1 MPEIAQATIT
11 VTPVMKG
18 AQQTIT
24 NDLSEAAQPAGE
36 AAGKVAGA
44 SMSEAIGKKMTGA
57 GTALTKGLT
66 GPITAA
72 AAGAVAAWK
81 SVDEG
86 IDTIIEKTG
95 ASGEA
100 LEGMSDIL
108 KNLTTTI
115 PTDFSTAGAAIG
127 EVNTRFGLTG
137 QELEDLS
144 AQFIKF
150 AKLNGTDVSN
160 SIDSVQAAMAA
171 FGVETE
177 SAADVLDILNKAGQ
191 DTGVPL
197 DKLTSSML
205 ANSTALQ
212 EMGFGF
218 NTAVG
223 FMANLEKSG
232 VDSSAVMT
240 GLKKALQNATKDGV
254 SMSDALAD
262 LQEQM
267 ANASTDTEAAQAA
280 MELFGAKAGPAIA
293 AAVQDGRLSFDELSN
308 TVRDWGDSVTD
319 TFDATV
325 DPMDQFQTTLNE
337 LKLVGADLVDAAGP
351 LITDVVGG
359 LTDGVKE
366 LSDAWNGLSPEMQ
379 ETIIKIAGVAA
390 VAGPLLVIGG
400 KAIGGISS
408 LVGGIGSLTGS
419 LGSVASAAGTA
430 TAPVAAAG
438 GAIQGAAAGAISMI
452 GAAVALF
459 IAAEAFHVL
468 ADSAIE
474 VSSAGGPAIATLA
487 GMAIGIGALMG
498 IAAACGP
505 ALTAGAVGIGVFGV
519 ALLAIGGGVDLAC
532 TGIAK
537 VVDAVGG
544 LVETI
549 SANAPEINS
558 IVTNIGETVDGTV
571 TTVSD
576 GITQVIDAISGG
588 VEGVLG
594 SVAGIF
600 DSMGEA
606 ALNAGTGFE
615 MLAGAVISLTKDT
628 SVLDLGATLGAT
640 AKGVGDINA
649 AASGAGAAASQI
661 KTLTV
666 SFTDLNKS
674 AQTATK
680 QSTQFGQSFARTMT
694 NSQLAIKNAGIAE
707 TLGSVMNDA
716 YDRADAALDRL
727 ESRFRS
733 VDLSF
738 EQHIRVPHFY
748 MNGSFNAETGSTP
761 WVSTSWWD
769 KATATPYLFK
779 NPTIFGAG
787 EAHDEVLYGRENL
800 LRDIRE
806 ASGGGGV
813 TNYITVNGA
822 ENPEDWAIRFAKEFK
837 LQARTA

>member
-11 VTPVMKG
+11 VTPVMQG

-24 NDLSEAAQPAGE
+24 NDLTEAAQPAGA

-44 SMSEAIGKKMTGA
+44 SMSEAIGKKMNSA
-57 GTALTKGLT
+57 GTAMTKGLT
-66 GPITAA
+66 APIMAVGTAS
-72 AAGAVAAWK
+72 VAAWR

-86 IDTIIEKTG
+86 LDTIVQKTG

-100 LEGMSDIL
+100 LDDMSQIL
-108 KNLTTTI
+108 RNLTTTI
-115 PTDFSTAGAAIG
+115 PTDFATAGTAIG
-127 EVNTRFGLTG
+127 EVNTRFGVTG
-137 QELEDLS
+137 QALEDLS

-150 AKLNGTDVSN
+150 AELNGTDVNS

-171 FGVETE
+171 FGLEAE
-177 SAADVLDILNKAGQ
+177 DAADVLDILNKAGQ
-191 DTGVPL
+191 NTGVPM
-197 DKLTSSML
+197 DKLAQSLLT
-205 ANSTALQ
+205 NSTALQ
-212 EMGFGF
+212 EMGFGI
-218 NTAVG
+218 NTSIG
-223 FMANLEKSG
+223 FLSSLEKSG

-293 AAVQDGRLSFDELSN
+293 QAVEDGRLSFDELSN
-308 TVRDWGDSVTD
+308 TVTDWGDSVSNTFED
-319 TFDATV
+319 TQ
-325 DPMDQFQTTLNE
+325 DPLDQFQTTMNE
-337 LKLVGADLVDAAGP
+337 LKLVGADLVDSAGP
-351 LITDVVGG
+351 MIVDVLGG
-359 LTDGVKE
+359 MADGVGKV
-366 LSDAWNGLSPEMQ
+366 SDAWNGLSPEMQ

-400 KAIGGISS
+400 KAIGGIST

-430 TAPVAAAG
+430 AAPVSAAG

-498 IAAACGP
+498 VAAACGP

-532 TGIAK
+532 TGVAK
-537 VVDAVGG
+537 VTDAVGG
-544 LVETI
+544 LVEII

-558 IVTNIGETVDGTV
+558 IVTNIGDTVDGTV

-588 VEGVLG
+588 IEGVLG

-600 DSMGEA
+600 DSMGNA

-615 MLAGAVISLTKDT
+615 ALAGAVISLTKDT
-628 SVLDLGATLGAT
+628 SVFDLGATLGAT

-649 AASGAGAAASQI
+649 AASGAGTAASQI
-661 KTLTV
+661 RGLTG

-674 AQTATK
+674 AANSTK
-680 QSTQFGQSFARTMT
+680 AVNQFGTNLGKTMSNA
-694 NSQLAIKNAGIAE
+694 NSAVQRSGIADS
-707 TLGSVMNDA
+707 LGSIMSDA
-716 YDRADAALDRL
+716 YDRADSALNKL
-727 ESRFRS
+727 ESRFR
-733 VDLSF
+733 DTNLDF
-738 EQHIRVPHFY
+738 EQHIRVPHFSMY
-748 MNGSFNAETGSTP
+748 GSFNAETGSTP
-761 WVSTSWWD
+761 WVSTSWYD
-769 KATATPYLFK
+769 KATSTPYLFR

-800 LRDIRE
+800 LADIRE
-806 ASGGGGV
+806 ASGGGG
-813 TNYITVNGA
+813 TNVYVTVNGA

>member
-11 VTPVMKG
+11 VTPVLKG

-24 NDLSEAAQPAGE
+24 KDMTEAAQPAGQ
-36 AAGKVAGA
+36 AAGKAAGA
-44 SMSEAIGKKMTGA
+44 SMSEAIGKKMNSA
-57 GTALTKGLT
+57 GSVMAKGLT
-66 GPITAA
+66 APIMAVGTAS
-72 AAGAVAAWK
+72 VAAWK

-86 IDTIIEKTG
+86 LDTITQKTG

-100 LEGMSDIL
+100 LDEMTEIF

-115 PTDFSTAGAAIG
+115 PTDFATAGTAIG
-127 EVNTRFGLTG
+127 EVNTRFGVTG
-137 QELEDLS
+137 QALEDLS

-150 AKLNGTDVSN
+150 AELNGTDVNS

-171 FGVETE
+171 FGLEAE
-177 SAADVLDILNKAGQ
+177 DAADVLDILNKAGQ
-191 DTGVPL
+191 NTGVPMDRL
-197 DKLTSSML
+197 AQSLLT
-205 ANSTALQ
+205 NSTALQ
-212 EMGFGF
+212 EMGFGI
-218 NTAVG
+218 NTSIG
-223 FMANLEKSG
+223 FLSSLEKSG

-280 MELFGAKAGPAIA
+280 MELFGTKAGPAIA
-293 AAVQDGRLSFDELSN
+293 AAVEDGRLSFDELTN
-308 TVRDWGDSVTD
+308 TVTDWGDSVNTTFED
-319 TFDATV
+319 TQ
-325 DPMDQFQTTLNE
+325 DPLDKFTTTMNE
-337 LKLVGADLVDAAGP
+337 LKLVGADLVDAAAP
-351 LITDVVGG
+351 LITDVLGG
-359 LTDGVKE
+359 LSAGVKD

-400 KAIGGISS
+400 KAIGGIST
-408 LVGGIGSLTGS
+408 LVGGIGSLAGS
-419 LGSVASAAGTA
+419 LGGVASAAGTA
-430 TAPVAAAG
+430 AAPVSAAG

-452 GAAVALF
+452 AAAAALF
-459 IAAEAFHVL
+459 IAAEAFSVL

-532 TGIAK
+532 NGIAK
-537 VVDAVGG
+537 VTDAAGR

-558 IVTNIGETVDGTV
+558 IMTNIGETVDGTV

-594 SVAGIF
+594 AVAGIF
-600 DSMGEA
+600 DSMGNA
-606 ALNAGTGFE
+606 AVNAGTGFE
-615 MLAGAVISLTKDT
+615 KLAGAVISLTKDT

-649 AASGAGAAASQI
+649 AASGAGTAASQI
-661 KTLTV
+661 RSLTG

-674 AQTATK
+674 AANSTK
-680 QSTQFGQSFARTMT
+680 AVNQFGT
-694 NSQLAIKNAGIAE
+694 NLGKIMVNANASIKNAGIADSM
-707 TLGSVMNDA
+707 GAVMADA
-716 YDRADAALDRL
+716 YSRADSALDRL
-727 ESRFRS
+727 ESRFNS

-738 EQHIRVPHFY
+738 EQHIRVPHFS

-769 KATATPYLFK
+769 KATSTPYLFR

-800 LRDIRE
+800 LADIRE
-806 ASGGGGV
+806 ASGGGG
-813 TNYITVNGA
+813 TNVYVTVNGA

>member
-11 VTPVMKG
+11 VTPVMQG
-18 AQQTIT
+18 ARQTIT
-24 NDLSEAAQPAGE
+24 NDLTEAAQPAGA

-44 SMSEAIGKKMTGA
+44 SMSEAIGKKMNSA
-57 GTALTKGLT
+57 GTAMTKGLT
-66 GPITAA
+66 APIMAVGTAS
-72 AAGAVAAWK
+72 VAAWR

-86 IDTIIEKTG
+86 LDTIVQKTG

-100 LEGMSDIL
+100 LDDMSQIL
-108 KNLTTTI
+108 RNLTTTI
-115 PTDFSTAGAAIG
+115 PTDFATAGTAIG
-127 EVNTRFGLTG
+127 EVNTRFGVTG
-137 QELEDLS
+137 QALEDLS

-150 AKLNGTDVSN
+150 AELNGTDVNS

-171 FGVETE
+171 FGLEAE
-177 SAADVLDILNKAGQ
+177 DAADVLDILNKAGQ
-191 DTGVPL
+191 NTGVPM
-197 DKLTSSML
+197 DKLAQSLLT
-205 ANSTALQ
+205 NSTALQ
-212 EMGFGF
+212 EMGFGI
-218 NTAVG
+218 NTSIG
-223 FMANLEKSG
+223 FLSSLEKSG

-293 AAVQDGRLSFDELSN
+293 AAVEDGRLSFDELTN
-308 TVRDWGDSVTD
+308 TVTDWGNSVSTTFED
-319 TFDATV
+319 TQ
-325 DPMDQFQTTLNE
+325 DPMDQFQTTMNE
-337 LKLVGADLVDAAGP
+337 LKLLGADLVEAAGP

-359 LTDGVKE
+359 LTTGVKD
-366 LSDAWNGLSPEMQ
+366 LSEAWNGLSPEMQ

-498 IAAACGP
+498 VAAACGP

-537 VVDAVGG
+537 VTDATGR

-594 SVAGIF
+594 AVAGIF

-615 MLAGAVISLTKDT
+615 MLAGAVISLTRDT

-666 SFTDLNKS
+666 SFADLNKS
-674 AQTATK
+674 AQAATK
-680 QSTQFGQSFARTMT
+680 QSAQFGQSFARTMT

-707 TLGSVMNDA
+707 TLGAVMNDA
-716 YDRADAALDRL
+716 YNRADAALDRL
-727 ESRFRS
+727 ESRFSS

-800 LRDIRE
+800 LADIRE
-806 ASGGGGV
+806 ASGGGGTTV
-813 TNYITVNGA
+813 YVTVNGA